1 MSSTIDGDQV
11 SERAFRRAILVS
23 VVLHIIAFVLAG
35 SMTLFRATGTVYAPT
50 YTVDLVSLPPSPGA
64 PGKGDGSGST
74 APGPESKP
82 APEPAVKV
90 APEPPPEPAPEPAPE
105 QAPEPAPKA
114 EAPPVAAP
122 PKKPSPP
129 PVAPPKKTPAPA
141 AQPAKKPAPP
151 PPQEVTREVKPS
163 GGDEAAVRLE
173 RKRRIEELEQE
184 ARQIY
189 ESLTSQD
196 SESREAAAPASPS
209 PAGEEKT
216 GSFAAGT
223 AASGS
228 PGTGTQR
235 RGLAGGGGIEGPGGG
250 GGGGQPANIR
260 FRAYFD
266 LVWSRIRSSW
276 LLPEGVATSD
286 RLLTVVGIRI
296 APDGRILDY
305 RVEKGSGNAYYD
317 QSAIRAI
324 RKSDP
329 LPPLPE
335 EIGEEPLEIGVN
347 FRYPE

>member
-1 MSSTIDGDQV
+1 MQ
-11 SERAFRRAILVS
+11 ERAFRRAILVS
-23 VVLHIIAFVLAG
+23 VVLHLFGIALAG

-50 YTVDLVSLPPSPGA
+50 YTVDLVSLSPSPG
-64 PGKGDGSGST
+64 PSGKGEGSGSA

-82 APEPAVKV
+82 ATEPAVKV
-90 APEPPPEPAPEPAPE
+90 APEPPPKPAPE
-105 QAPEPAPKA
+105 A
-114 EAPPVAAP
+114 EAPPVVAP

-129 PVAPPKKTPAPA
+129 PAAPPKKTPAPA

-151 PPQEVTREVKPS
+151 PPQAVTQEVKPS
-163 GGDEAAVRLE
+163 GGDEAAARLE

-184 ARQIY
+184 ARQLY
-189 ESLTSQD
+189 ESLTSQG
-196 SESREAAAPASPS
+196 SESREASASTSPS

-216 GSFAAGT
+216 GYFGIGT
-223 AASGS
+223 AGRGS
-228 PGTGTQR
+228 HVTGTEG
-235 RGLAGGGGIEGPGGG
+235 RGSAGGGGIEGPGSG

-266 LVWSRIRSSW
+266 LIWSRIKDSW

-329 LPPLPE
+329 LPPLPGE
-335 EIGEEPLEIGVN
+335 LGEEPLEIGVN